1 MVDQAQVEKL
11 KKIAQRVRCDI
22 IWALVHAQ
30 SGHPG
35 GSLSATDFCVALYFH
50 ALKYDPKACGWVG
63 RDRVVFSKGH
73 VSPLVFSL
81 LAEAGYIERQELKTF
96 RQFGSRLQGHPNLEC
111 PGIEVGTGSLGQGL
125 SVAVGMALGLRAD
138 GLANRVYCIMGD
150 GENQEGSTWE
160 AIMSAGHFKLDN
172 LCVVLDNNGLQID
185 GWVED
190 VMGLQ
195 PLADKWRAFRWNV
208 IEIDG
213 HDMAQCVQAFDDAKA
228 FKGKPTLILAKTVK
242 GKGVSFMENQA
253 GWHGKAPKPDE
264 ARVALKELACPAEY
278 LDF

>member
-1 MVDQAQVEKL
+1 MVDQAKVEEL
-11 KKIAQRVRCDI
+11 KKIAHQVRCDV
-22 IWALVHAQ
+22 IWALAHAQ

-35 GSLSATDFCVALYFH
+35 GSLSATDFGVALYFY
-50 ALKYDPKACGWVG
+50 ALRHNPKDCGWPD

-73 VSPLVFSL
+73 ISPLIFSL
-81 LAEAGYIERQELKTF
+81 LAESGYIEREELRTF
-96 RQFGSRLQGHPNLEC
+96 RKFGSRLQGHPNVEC

-125 SVAVGMALGLRAD
+125 SVAVGMALGLRMD
-138 GLANRVYCIMGD
+138 GKKNRVYCIMGD

-160 AIMSAGHFKLDN
+160 AIMSAGHYKLDN

-195 PLADKWRAFRWNV
+195 PLAEKWCAFRWHV

-213 HDMAQCVQAFDDAKA
+213 HDMVQCMQAFDAAKA
-228 FKGKPTLILAKTVK
+228 VKGQPTVIIAKTVK
-242 GKGVSFMENQA
+242 GKGVSFMENRA
-253 GWHGKAPKPDE
+253 EWHGKAPKPDE
-264 ARVALKELACPAEY
+264 ARKALQELACPAEY
-278 LDF
+278 FDF

>member
-1 MVDQAQVEKL
+1 MVDQAKVDEL
-11 KKIAQRVRCDI
+11 KKVAQRIRCDI
-22 IWALVHAQ
+22 IWALAHAQ

-50 ALKYDPKACGWVG
+50 TLKHDPGTCSWEG
-63 RDRVVFSKGH
+63 RDRVIFSTGH
-73 VSPLVFSL
+73 VSPLIFSL
-81 LAEAGYIERQELKTF
+81 LAEAGYIEREELKSF
-96 RQFGSRLQGHPNLEC
+96 RQFGSRLQGHPNCAC

-125 SVAVGMALGLRAD
+125 SIAVGLALGLRLD
-138 GLANRVYCIMGD
+138 RKPNRVYCIMGD

-172 LCVVLDNNGLQID
+172 VCVVLDNNGLQID

-195 PLADKWRAFRWNV
+195 PIADKWRSFRWHV

-213 HDMAQCVQAFDDAKA
+213 HDMVQCVEAFDKA
-228 FKGKPTLILAKTVK
+228 QEVKGQPTVIIAKTVK
-242 GKGVSFMENQA
+242 GKGVSFMENRVE
-253 GWHGKAPKPDE
+253 WHGKAPKPDE
-264 ARVALKELACPAEY
+264 ARQALQELACPAEY
-278 LDF
+278 FDF

>member
-1 MVDQAQVEKL
+1 MDQARVEEL
-11 KKIAQRVRCDI
+11 KQMAHRIRCDI
-22 IWALVHAQ
+22 IWMLVHAQ

-35 GSLSATDFCVALYFH
+35 GSLSATDFGVALYFY
-50 ALKYDPKACGWVG
+50 ALKHNPKDACWPE
-63 RDRVVFSKGH
+63 RDRVIFSKGH
-73 VSPLVFSL
+73 VGPLIFSL
-81 LAEAGYIERQELKTF
+81 LAESGYIPRAELTTF
-96 RQFGSRLQGHPNLEC
+96 RKFDSRLQGHPTMEC

-125 SVAVGMALGLRAD
+125 SVAVGMALGLRMD
-138 GLANRVYCIMGD
+138 GKASRVYCIMGD

-172 LCVVLDNNGLQID
+172 LCVILDNNGLQID

-213 HDMAQCVQAFDDAKA
+213 HDMVQCVKAFDDAKA
-228 FKGKPTLILAKTVK
+228 FRGKPTIIIAKTVK

-264 ARVALKELACPAEY
+264 ARKALQELACPAEY